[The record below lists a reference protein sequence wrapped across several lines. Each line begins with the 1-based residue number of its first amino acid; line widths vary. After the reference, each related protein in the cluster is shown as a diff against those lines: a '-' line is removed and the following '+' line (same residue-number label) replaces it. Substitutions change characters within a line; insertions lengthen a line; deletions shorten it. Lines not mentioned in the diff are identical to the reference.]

1 MKNKSMTNIILIMI
15 LSSIYCNSILENE
28 LLLKE
33 QQSKIEEIKY
43 INKQI
48 ENQKSKRMEAETE
61 NDQQNN
67 SSSNQ
72 KKDLKINS
80 DFSVSG
86 GVTATKFYSE
96 FAKISGN
103 MIIEKTLKSNLIN
116 TEKITTQSLIAD
128 RILSN
133 TGVLTIEADL
143 IINND
148 VMADTVNMRGTSF
161 ILEGVRQWGLVHHDD
176 FETEKSLKDW
186 SDKRTSKCK
195 NGTNTF
201 LGGHCNFSYNEVTKT
216 FKNLPSHEKLK
227 LNAALHML
235 DNWDGEYAYMKIDGV
250 KVWTKKGQQSQ
261 NGGIDIC
268 GGESND
274 PAFNIPIDV
283 SLPHSSNEV
292 TVSFGTTLEKDPCN
306 HSFGIDDVMIYVR

>member
-1 MKNKSMTNIILIMI
+1 MKNKSLTNIIVILL
-15 LSSIYCNSILENE
+15 LSSIYCNTILENE

-43 INKQI
+43 INKEI
-48 ENQKSKRMEAETE
+48 ENQKAKRMEGETE
-61 NDQQNN
+61 NGQNN
-67 SSSNQ
+67 PSSNSQ
-72 KKDLKINS
+72 KKELKINS
-80 DFSVSG
+80 DFTVTG
-86 GVTATKFYSE
+86 GVTASKFYSE
-96 FAKISGN
+96 YAKISGN
-103 MIIEKTLKSNLIN
+103 MQIEKSLKSNLIN
-116 TEKITTQSLIAD
+116 TEKITTQSLITE
-128 RILSN
+128 RILSS

-176 FETEKSLKDW
+176 FETEKSLQDW
-186 SDKRTSKCK
+186 SDKRTSRCK

-216 FKNLPSHEKLK
+216 FKNLPTHEKLK
-227 LNAALHML
+227 LNAAFHML
-235 DNWDGEYAYMKIDGV
+235 DAWDGEYAYMKVDGV
-250 KVWTKKGQQSQ
+250 KVWTRKGQQSSK
-261 NGGIDIC
+261 GGIDIC
-268 GGESND
+268 GGDSSD

-283 SLPHSSNEV
+283 SIPHTSDEV